1 MTHWIDSAFIARAKQ
16 LGCSLD
22 EVADL
27 LAIWDEEQCAPVQA
41 RFHELVTDK
50 IRATQ
55 TQIAELLAFSS
66 QLQAAAGRLA
76 AAPIDEPCSA
86 GCACLSPEDDRPVPV
101 EFGTTTSGP
110 VPIACTLQPGQ
121 MPDRIADWQRLLD
134 AATDRSRTADG
145 RIRVEFTAGVDIA
158 ELVRLVQAE
167 QQCCAFFAFVITI
180 DERGTALEVGAPA
193 AAHDIVAAMFGIGLM
208 SARQI
213 IGLATAACVACCIG
227 PIIGVLGAVAAA
239 GIFSTIWTGLF
250 GVAIAVGASRPR
262 SSSDVGATGASLP
275 EATSHRIHQSDVSA
289 DATPQEAP
297 WSRR

>member
-1 MTHWIDSAFIARAKQ
+1 MDTLTIGQLAERTGFTPAALRFYDERGLVTPTSRSGGGYRLYGDDALDRLAFIARAKQ

-27 LAIWDEEQCAPVQA
+27 LAIWDGEQCAPVQA

-76 AAPIDEPCSA
+76 AAPVDEPCSA
-86 GCACLSPEDDRPVPV
+86 ACACLASDDDQPVPV
-101 EFGTTTSGP
+101 EFGTTTSGA
-110 VPIACTLQPGQ
+110 VPIACTLQPGE

-134 AATDRSRTADG
+134 AATSRSRTADG

-167 QQCCAFFAFVITI
+167 QQCCAFFAFAVTI

-193 AAHDIVAAMFGIGLM
+193 EAHDIVAAMFG
-208 SARQI
+208 
-213 IGLATAACVACCIG
+213 TA
-227 PIIGVLGAVAAA
+227 
-239 GIFSTIWTGLF
+239 S
-250 GVAIAVGASRPR
+250 
-262 SSSDVGATGASLP
+262 
-275 EATSHRIHQSDVSA
+275 
-289 DATPQEAP
+289 
-297 WSRR
+297 